1 MELEFTQAVGW
12 LLLRATAGI
21 LFFFQGYD
29 KLFKVGIANAAE
41 AFDGSFHNGML
52 SRPFLRGLLT
62 LSSIVEMCG
71 GVLLV
76 LGLWKQMAAI
86 FLGLDLIAVAFVF
99 SASNPMWDMQYY
111 FPRFAMIVAILMLSP
126 VSDIFCLDAL
136 PWFSGA

>member
-1 MELEFTQAVGW
+1 MEYTRAVGW

-29 KLFKVGIANAAE
+29 KLFKVGIMNAAE
-41 AFDGSFHNGML
+41 AFDGSFHNGIR
-52 SRPFLRGLLT
+52 SRPFLRGLLA
-62 LSSIVEMCG
+62 LSSFVEMCG

-76 LGLWKQMAAI
+76 LGLWRQVGAI
-86 FLGLDLIAVAFVF
+86 FLGLDLIAVALVF

-111 FPRFAMIVAILMLSP
+111 FPRFSMIVAILMLSP
-126 VSDIFCLDAL
+126 ASDRFCLDAL